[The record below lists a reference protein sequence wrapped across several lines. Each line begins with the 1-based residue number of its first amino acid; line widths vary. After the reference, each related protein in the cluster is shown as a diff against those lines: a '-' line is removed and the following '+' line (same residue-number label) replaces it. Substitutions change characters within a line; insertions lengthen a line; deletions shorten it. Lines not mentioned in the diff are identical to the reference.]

1 MKQLSSNFINM
12 AVSLTVIC
20 VLAASLLSYF
30 VNLTQEKIAASDKQK
45 QSAAVA
51 EVLPFEGAE
60 IITEKNDS
68 VTIYR
73 AMVDG
78 KEVGVAVESYSNS
91 GFNGQIKVMVGFDS
105 KGNLLNYSV
114 LDQKETPGLGTKMV
128 DWFKPQVEAKKSL
141 VESIFGFQ
149 IAAQERKSSVIGKN
163 QSNVPLRVSK
173 DGGDIDAI
181 TAATIS
187 SRAFLEAVNRAF
199 SAVNADVVWDGTS
212 SASAI
217 HHDDEVVND
226 SILDGTSS
234 ATAMHEENVDGTS
247 SATAVDGTSGAT
259 TMTSENEN
267 AACNSKENLGGA
279 ENE

>member
-1 MKQLSSNFINM
+1 MKQLSSNFTNM

-20 VLAASLLSYF
+20 VLAALLLSYF
-30 VNLTQEKIAASDKQK
+30 VELTQEKIAESDKQK
-45 QSAAVA
+45 QLAALA

-60 IITEKNDS
+60 FTTEKNDS

-73 AMVDG
+73 ATVAG
-78 KEVGVAVESYSNS
+78 KEVGVAVESASNN
-91 GFNGQIKVMVGFDS
+91 GFNGLVKVMVGFDNE
-105 KGNLLNYSV
+105 GNLLNYSV

-149 IAAQERKSSVIGKN
+149 IVAKERKSSVIGKN
-163 QSNVPLRVSK
+163 HSDVPLRVSK

-187 SRAFLEAVNRAF
+187 SRAFLDAVNRAF
-199 SAVNADVVWDGTS
+199 RAVNANVAWDGTS
-212 SASAI
+212 SASTMQ
-217 HHDDEVVND
+217 HDCEAQAD
-226 SILDGTSS
+226 SISIDSTSS
-234 ATAMHEENVDGTS
+234 ATAMTHES
-247 SATAVDGTSGAT
+247 
-259 TMTSENEN
+259 EN
-267 AACNSKENLGGA
+267 AACNSNENLGGT